1 MEARS
6 NTHCRTVAER
16 RALLRLQLLGNA
28 PLKDTEEQYGNGPG
42 VWEGE
47 SPGDY
52 VAPIGNG
59 TGSALGHA
67 GHLDAET
74 ERGDWGFLDDGR
86 DAEQGDASTDA
97 DETQDGAANGV
108 TEDADVEDGG
118 TLDTSEEE
126 ETEDGNLVAPPV
138 VAETDHG
145 KHTVASN
152 MAERGQKVHGAD
164 AAEDAKTEA
173 PQHVV
178 SLTRARSAAGKK
190 AEPTHDDVAA
200 GVKASVA
207 GMVEE
212 TRDGTAEE
220 RRGMA
225 PINAEVVGEVAGA
238 EGDSK
243 TGSAPA
249 AAGHA
254 ERVAAAPFAANA
266 KPSCIV
272 KAEELASP
280 STTVKL
286 EGGLAAVDDAVK
298 RTSETHASP
307 SGAASNSRHV
317 SSGPAPSIS
326 GSPANA
332 RGDAYSE
339 CSEER
344 ADVEEAQ
351 ETDSA
356 SNAAGSDQSGE
367 SDLEVDICAQLAY
380 IARKYNLPNKAI
392 TDIIQ
397 LFKARNWSPNDLDTW
412 ETHRDLEQWEDEV
425 LEAHEHWEE
434 TEIVLDGDLG
444 VLTLRHRPIVDV
456 FLSLWERM
464 SGVEGFATE
473 WKEEKVDGVTVYRNA
488 SGCKWF
494 KEATGAMDGQ
504 GIVACVILFSDVT
517 HLSFNGRRTAHPLQF
532 TLLNIPE
539 ALRWTLG
546 ATELIAIFPPM
557 PAELSAEQKAEVMQ
571 AMLRQCLLRSG
582 GLTVR
587 NAEGVEMTVHP
598 LLADYVCDHPESST
612 VTCTMAATALQPCSL
627 CNVGW
632 WDLRNVTETFP
643 PRTVE
648 GQRQVFE
655 LMQQSTPEERE
666 IAKTA
671 FSTHYVACALWDWA
685 FLDTPWGNM
694 YEAIGICILH
704 VVDEGLW
711 VHTMKCILGRLTP
724 TLRAELLRCEGLVWP
739 HADSPIFLSRRCR
752 AVLVDTPASVLR
764 APDPSYYFRTVA
776 QYAAWEHRAMM
787 QIVPLIA
794 HLPGYEDIG
803 EATVM
808 FNEWYK
814 AYFCVEYH
822 TEQSLADMVTM
833 TARLIDKLVVVF
845 PNQKSGFL
853 IVKVHEL
860 SHLPAAILTRGMPI
874 EYSTNMYEAKHK
886 SSVKR
891 HAKNTNWKDV
901 SRDITVRHSRE
912 AAIRGLVRAEG
923 GTRVYET
930 AMRLA
935 VEHNIRVLTKRSR
948 RMEVNVEMDPVWSE
962 YSEALGPEVMARA
975 VAVMRAVGVVAD
987 TVQVH
992 TALAIPPHD
1001 RMDRGDKGQIIKAS
1015 PSEQKFSHVQIE
1027 GEGDQVWYGRCL
1039 MLFHFTDAT
1048 QQVVRRALVKYYTE
1062 LESVCPVTGCRR
1074 LQLTTGRDDYAVLEV
1089 DSILGLAHIVPSF
1102 TQPEIYLVNRFLF

>member
-28 PLKDTEEQYGNGPG
+28 PLEDTEEQYGNGPG

-67 GHLDAET
+67 GYLDAET

-108 TEDADVEDGG
+108 TKDADVEDGG

-126 ETEDGNLVAPPV
+126 ETKDGNLVAPPV

-145 KHTVASN
+145 KHAVASN

-178 SLTRARSAAGKK
+178 SLTHARSAAGKK

-280 STTVKL
+280 STTLKL

-367 SDLEVDICAQLAY
+367 SDLEVDICAQLAH
-380 IARKYNLPNKAI
+380 IARKYNLPNEAI

-412 ETHRDLEQWEDEV
+412 ETHRDLEQWEDE
-425 LEAHEHWEE
+425 
-434 TEIVLDGDLG
+434 
-444 VLTLRHRPIVDV
+444 
-456 FLSLWERM
+456 
-464 SGVEGFATE
+464 
-473 WKEEKVDGVTVYRNA
+473 KEEKVDGVTVHRNA

-504 GIVACVILFSDVT
+504 GIVAGVILFSDVT
-517 HLSFNGRRTAHPLQF
+517 HLSFNGRRTTHPLQF

-571 AMLRQCLLRSG
+571 AMLRVVVGPLMAFASRDSG

-587 NAEGVEMTVHP
+587 NADGVEMTVHP

-724 TLRAELLRCEGLVWP
+724 TLRAELLRCEGLVVRMGVW
-739 HADSPIFLSRRCR
+739 RCR

-814 AYFCVEYH
+814 AFFCVEYH

-845 PNQKSGFL
+845 PNQKSVIL

-860 SHLPAAILTRGMPI
+860 SHLPTAILTRGMPI

-948 RMEVNVEMDPVWSE
+948 RMEVNVKMDPVWSE
-962 YSEALGPEVMARA
+962 YSEALGFEVMARA

-1001 RMDRGDKGQIIKAS
+1001 CMDRGDKGQIIKAS

-1074 LQLTTGRDDYAVLEV
+1074 LRLTTGRDDYAVLEV